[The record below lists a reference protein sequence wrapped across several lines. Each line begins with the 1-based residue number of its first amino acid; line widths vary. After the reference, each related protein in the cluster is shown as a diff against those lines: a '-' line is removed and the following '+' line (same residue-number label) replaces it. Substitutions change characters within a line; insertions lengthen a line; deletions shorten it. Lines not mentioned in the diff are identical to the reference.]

1 MLRSEVF
8 AKMGKLAGNCAYVM
22 YNKVCEEPLLT
33 LGTALTKL
41 GVTYHFRLSL
51 RQHKYILAWKLEMD
65 LGNLMWSLMS
75 EFSVPG
81 RLWQEDGH
89 GFKICLGY
97 IGKQPLK
104 TSITK

>member
-1 MLRSEVF
+1 MLRQEVF
-8 AKMGKLAGNCAYVM
+8 AKMLTFGQLAGNCAYVI
-22 YNKVCEEPLLT
+22 YNKVCEEPLT
-33 LGTALTKL
+33 RTALTKQ
-41 GVTYHFRLSL
+41 GVTFDCLF

-75 EFSVPG
+75 EFSVPE

-97 IGKQPLK
+97 IGKQSLK
-104 TSITK
+104 TSITM